1 MGESVEMESVNSTL
15 IQNGSEKVEFTKNTN
30 VINDDNAV
38 NITEDEDVSNI
49 IGIELKIDRV
59 K

>member
-30 VINDDNAV
+30 VNNDDKAV
-38 NITEDEDVSNI
+38 NNTEDEDVSNI
-49 IGIELKIDRV
+49 VGMELKIDRV